1 MNNKEFVKE
10 IINTVSDEYIDTYQ
24 QIYSSTLIDN
34 KIKKD
39 PYWFDALTFYQSLS
53 QKDKETLFKI
63 IKQTTIDTTSTILGI
78 IDGPVSLNQISG
90 DFTLT
95 YTENEKTVILNGDLQ
110 DEFLTQITERNRS
123 QWYISNYNKGNI
135 VMGLK
140 QKIIYKN
147 SKNEKIKLILEPWAE
162 EYNIESNS
170 EVEIIV
176 EGDIEK
182 GYLMIESEIDRVVIY
197 GWQGSLIQVFKNGK
211 LID

>member
-1 MNNKEFVKE
+1 MNNKGFVKE
-10 IINTVSDEYIDTYQ
+10 LINTVSDEYIDTYQ

-123 QWYISNYNKGNI
+123 Q
-135 VMGLK
+135 
-140 QKIIYKN
+140 
-147 SKNEKIKLILEPWAE
+147 
-162 EYNIESNS
+162 
-170 EVEIIV
+170 
-176 EGDIEK
+176 
-182 GYLMIESEIDRVVIY
+182 
-197 GWQGSLIQVFKNGK
+197 
-211 LID
+211 

>member
-162 EYNIESNS
+162 EYNIKSNS

-197 GWQGSLIQVFKNGK
+197 GWQGNLIQVFKNGK

>member
-10 IINTVSDEYIDTYQ
+10 LINTVSDEYIDTYQ

-95 YTENEKTVILNGDLQ
+95 YTENEKTILLNGDLQ

-123 QWYISNYNKGNI
+123 Q
-135 VMGLK
+135 
-140 QKIIYKN
+140 
-147 SKNEKIKLILEPWAE
+147 
-162 EYNIESNS
+162 
-170 EVEIIV
+170 
-176 EGDIEK
+176 
-182 GYLMIESEIDRVVIY
+182 
-197 GWQGSLIQVFKNGK
+197 
-211 LID
+211 

>member
-1 MNNKEFVKE
+1 MNNKEFVKKL
-10 IINTVSDEYIDTYQ
+10 INTVSDEYIDTYQ

-123 QWYISNYNKGNI
+123 Q
-135 VMGLK
+135 
-140 QKIIYKN
+140 
-147 SKNEKIKLILEPWAE
+147 
-162 EYNIESNS
+162 
-170 EVEIIV
+170 
-176 EGDIEK
+176 
-182 GYLMIESEIDRVVIY
+182 
-197 GWQGSLIQVFKNGK
+197 
-211 LID
+211 

>member
-10 IINTVSDEYIDTYQ
+10 LINTVSDEYIDTYQ

-63 IKQTTIDTTSTILGI
+63 IKQTTIDTTSTTLGI

-95 YTENEKTVILNGDLQ
+95 YTENKKTVILNGDLQ

-123 QWYISNYNKGNI
+123 Q
-135 VMGLK
+135 
-140 QKIIYKN
+140 
-147 SKNEKIKLILEPWAE
+147 
-162 EYNIESNS
+162 
-170 EVEIIV
+170 
-176 EGDIEK
+176 
-182 GYLMIESEIDRVVIY
+182 
-197 GWQGSLIQVFKNGK
+197 
-211 LID
+211 

>member
-10 IINTVSDEYIDTYQ
+10 LINTVSDEYIDTYQ

-63 IKQTTIDTTSTILGI
+63 IKQTTIDSTSTILGI

-95 YTENEKTVILNGDLQ
+95 YTENEKTIILNGDLQ
-110 DEFLTQITERNRS
+110 DEFLTQITERNSS
-123 QWYISNYNKGNI
+123 Q
-135 VMGLK
+135 
-140 QKIIYKN
+140 
-147 SKNEKIKLILEPWAE
+147 
-162 EYNIESNS
+162 
-170 EVEIIV
+170 
-176 EGDIEK
+176 
-182 GYLMIESEIDRVVIY
+182 
-197 GWQGSLIQVFKNGK
+197 
-211 LID
+211 

>member
-10 IINTVSDEYIDTYQ
+10 LINTVSDEYIDTYQ

-95 YTENEKTVILNGDLQ
+95 YTENKKTVILNGDLQ
-110 DEFLTQITERNRS
+110 NEFLTQITERNRS
-123 QWYISNYNKGNI
+123 Q
-135 VMGLK
+135 
-140 QKIIYKN
+140 
-147 SKNEKIKLILEPWAE
+147 
-162 EYNIESNS
+162 
-170 EVEIIV
+170 
-176 EGDIEK
+176 
-182 GYLMIESEIDRVVIY
+182 
-197 GWQGSLIQVFKNGK
+197 
-211 LID
+211 

>member
-1 MNNKEFVKE
+1 MHNKEFVKE
-10 IINTVSDEYIDTYQ
+10 LINTVSDEYIDTYQ

-78 IDGPVSLNQISG
+78 IDGPMSLNQISG

-110 DEFLTQITERNRS
+110 DEFLTQIIERNRS
-123 QWYISNYNKGNI
+123 Q
-135 VMGLK
+135 
-140 QKIIYKN
+140 
-147 SKNEKIKLILEPWAE
+147 
-162 EYNIESNS
+162 
-170 EVEIIV
+170 
-176 EGDIEK
+176 
-182 GYLMIESEIDRVVIY
+182 
-197 GWQGSLIQVFKNGK
+197 
-211 LID
+211 

>member
-10 IINTVSDEYIDTYQ
+10 LINTVSDEYIDTYQ

-78 IDGPVSLNQISG
+78 IDGPVNLNQISG

-95 YTENEKTVILNGDLQ
+95 YTENKKTVILNGDLQ

-123 QWYISNYNKGNI
+123 Q
-135 VMGLK
+135 
-140 QKIIYKN
+140 
-147 SKNEKIKLILEPWAE
+147 
-162 EYNIESNS
+162 
-170 EVEIIV
+170 
-176 EGDIEK
+176 
-182 GYLMIESEIDRVVIY
+182 
-197 GWQGSLIQVFKNGK
+197 
-211 LID
+211 